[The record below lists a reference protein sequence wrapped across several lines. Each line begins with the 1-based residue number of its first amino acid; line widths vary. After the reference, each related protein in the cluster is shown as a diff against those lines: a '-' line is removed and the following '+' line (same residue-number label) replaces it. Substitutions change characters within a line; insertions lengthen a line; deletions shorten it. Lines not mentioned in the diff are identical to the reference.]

1 MSEFSRILV
10 IDDDESFRKIVEYN
24 LRQAGYEVVCA
35 QTGSE
40 GLAWVEKESF
50 GVVITDIK
58 MPGMDGL
65 SVLREVKKRSPD
77 TPVIMITAYG
87 SIEMAVEAMKE
98 GAHDYIT
105 KPLNRHALLVTIE
118 KALRYR
124 TLREEN
130 LRLRQ
135 ELGERF
141 HAERIVGISAAVKD
155 LVDKARRLAEVDAT
169 VLITGETGTGKD
181 LVARAIHY
189 NSRRREHPFVAVN
202 CAAIPRE
209 LLESELFGHV
219 KGAFTGATR
228 DRKGRFQ
235 EADRGTLF
243 LDEIGS
249 MEPALQ
255 VKLLRVLQDQKVSRV
270 GEEKSVQVDVR
281 ILAATNANLR
291 AAVESGE
298 FREDLYYRLNVV
310 PLEVPPLRE
319 HLEDIPVLVDHFLG
333 FLESGRKIHMDPGV
347 LKAFQAYRWPGN
359 VRELEN
365 VMERMLIFRTG
376 DTLGPDG
383 LPPEILGNRSEGTHK
398 DDAWVR
404 LPPEGVSL
412 EELERKIIL
421 KALEMNGWNQVHTS
435 RFLRIPRHIL
445 LYRME
450 KYRIQPPEGKG
461 HTDPQTGLPSE

>member
-1 MSEFSRILV
+1 MSEVSRILV

-105 KPLNRHALLVTIE
+105 KPLNRHALLMTLE

-124 TLREEN
+124 ILREEN

-169 VLITGETGTGKD
+169 VL
-181 LVARAIHY
+181 
-189 NSRRREHPFVAVN
+189 
-202 CAAIPRE
+202 
-209 LLESELFGHV
+209 
-219 KGAFTGATR
+219 
-228 DRKGRFQ
+228 
-235 EADRGTLF
+235 
-243 LDEIGS
+243 
-249 MEPALQ
+249 EPAISSEQ
-255 VKLLRVLQDQKVSRV
+255 
-270 GEEKSVQVDVR
+270 
-281 ILAATNANLR
+281 
-291 AAVESGE
+291 
-298 FREDLYYRLNVV
+298 FRN
-310 PLEVPPLRE
+310 
-319 HLEDIPVLVDHFLG
+319 
-333 FLESGRKIHMDPGV
+333 
-347 LKAFQAYRWPGN
+347 
-359 VRELEN
+359 
-365 VMERMLIFRTG
+365 
-376 DTLGPDG
+376 
-383 LPPEILGNRSEGTHK
+383 
-398 DDAWVR
+398 
-404 LPPEGVSL
+404 
-412 EELERKIIL
+412 
-421 KALEMNGWNQVHTS
+421 NG
-435 RFLRIPRHIL
+435 
-445 LYRME
+445 YA
-450 KYRIQPPEGKG
+450 
-461 HTDPQTGLPSE
+461 